1 MKRNLILC
9 VLFVFSI
16 GAFLSACS
24 SSAKSGTQQE
34 KKEEKEEVVT
44 EVWDEEG
51 EPTTVKVLYPWG
63 EDAFEDQIVKPY
75 KDEIP
80 KNITIECVCE
90 AAQLEPLQEMNA
102 KGIVPDIIFAN
113 WGIDPLVELDM
124 LEPVDE
130 FVQKYDVD
138 LDAFDDSVIATYR
151 AMDPEGEGRLIGM
164 PTVVDRLGLFYNKE
178 IFDLFGEPYP
188 DPEKPMTWAEVHD
201 LAAKLTGERNGV
213 QYRGLEMGSGLTTYE
228 ATVPLKEFGINW
240 TDPETGEVLMDESP
254 EVKQYLELMK
264 QIYNIPGL
272 YDPAKEARE
281 IDKFGEKN
289 AAMAISWPGYFRWG
303 LGGVPEEATMIDA
316 APIPVWEEGGAGP
329 SLWAHPYVLNKYS
342 ENKDAGFQVMLAIST
357 VDNMDPL
364 TNPNSEF
371 SEAHENYPIYEG
383 KNMKAFWNYEGA
395 MPPEQISK
403 WDDYV
408 DLAGSLEKLAE
419 GNMDTNEFLRVLK
432 EESDIAI
439 KEAMNN

>member
-1 MKRNLILC
+1 MKRNYSFFVLC
-9 VLFVFSI
+9 IFSLGMI
-16 GAFLSACS
+16 LSACS
-24 SSAKSGTQQE
+24 GATESGKQQKE
-34 KKEEKEEVVT
+34 KEEKEEIIT

-63 EDAFEDQIVKPY
+63 EDAFEEQIVKPY
-75 KDEIP
+75 KEEIP

-113 WGIDPLVELDM
+113 WGIEPLVELDM

-138 LDAFDDSVIATYR
+138 LEAFDQSVIASYR
-151 AMDPEGEGRLIGM
+151 AMDPDGEGRLIGM
-164 PTVVDRLGLFYNKE
+164 PTFVDTLGLFFNKD
-178 IFDLFGEPYP
+178 IFDLFGVSYP
-188 DPEKPMTWAEVHD
+188 DPEKPMTWAEVRD
-201 LAAKLTGERNGV
+201 LAAKMTGERNGV
-213 QYRGLEMGSGLTTYE
+213 QYRGLEMGEGLTSFE
-228 ATVPLKEFGINW
+228 ATVPLKEFEMNW
-240 TDPETGEVLMDESP
+240 TDPETGEVILDESP
-254 EVKQYLELMK
+254 EAKQYLDYMK
-264 QIYNIPGL
+264 QIYSIPGL

-281 IDKFGEKN
+281 TDKFGEKT

-303 LGGVPEEATMIDA
+303 LGGEPEEAKMIDV
-316 APIPVWEEGGAGP
+316 APIPVWEEGGVGP
-329 SLWAHPYVLNKYS
+329 RKWAHPYVLNKYS
-342 ENKDAGFQVMLAIST
+342 ENQDAGFQVMWAISR
-357 VDNMDPL
+357 VDSLDPL
-364 TNPNSEF
+364 KNPNSEF
-371 SEAHENYPIYEG
+371 SEEHENYPIYEG
-383 KNMKAFWNYEGA
+383 KNMKAFWSYEGA

-432 EESDIAI
+432 EESEITI
-439 KEAMNN
+439 KEAMNK